1 MNKMLERIKEMHSKF
16 GITSNQVGF
25 SSQEKTFRVMAMEEE
40 IQEFEDASAKE
51 DELDALVDLVV
62 FALGTAERQGLL
74 GVFEQAFNRVMD
86 ANMKKEIGQN
96 QKRGSFKLDLVKP
109 EGWVAPDLKDLV
121 ILGMSKYTLAD
132 YLCTLFLNDHS
143 ISYAQIM
150 KYLFDNFNKATIEEL
165 GYSELVKVYNHFFN
179 KQNDKQNDK

>member
-40 IQEFEDASAKE
+40 IQEFEDASTKE

-74 GVFEQAFNRVMD
+74 EVFEQAFNRVMD

-121 ILGMSKYTLAD
+121 IFSMTREQLKEYVIKLFFDNHSVSNDQMVK
-132 YLCTLFLNDHS
+132 YLC
-143 ISYAQIM
+143 
-150 KYLFDNFNKATIEEL
+150 DNFGENAIEEL
-165 GYSELVKVYNHFFN
+165 GYSDLVKVYNHFFN
-179 KQNDKQNDK
+179 KQNDK